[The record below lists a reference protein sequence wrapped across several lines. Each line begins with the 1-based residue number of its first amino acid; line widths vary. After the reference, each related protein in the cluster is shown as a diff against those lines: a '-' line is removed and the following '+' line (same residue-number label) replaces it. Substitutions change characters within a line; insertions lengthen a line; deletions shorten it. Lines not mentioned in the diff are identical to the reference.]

1 VKTRHRCRA
10 TGVLACALALAAGSA
25 AADAPDA
32 LDALLHSIAA
42 RRHAHAAFTEVQY
55 RGLLDR
61 PHESSGE
68 LRFDAPD
75 RLEKR
80 VLAPKPETL
89 VLERG
94 VLSVTRGRHTRTLDL
109 AAWPQL
115 APLLEGLRATL
126 AGDRVAL
133 ERVFSIRL
141 DRGAARWTL
150 HLAPRDA
157 RAIRLL
163 REVVISGQQANLGS
177 VEILEADGDHSLLT
191 IGPELA
197 P

>member
-1 VKTRHRCRA
+1 M
-10 TGVLACALALAAGSA
+10 TGRRMRRIAGALSCALVLAPGRAPAET
-25 AADAPDA
+25 PDA
-32 LDALLHSIAA
+32 LDELLNSIAA
-42 RRHAHAAFTEVQY
+42 RRHAHAAYTEVQY

-80 VLAPKPETL
+80 VLEPKPETL
-89 VLERG
+89 VLEHG
-94 VLSVTRGRHTRTLDL
+94 VLSATRGHHTRTLEL

-126 AGDRVAL
+126 AGDRAAL
-133 ERVFSIRL
+133 ERVFSIRFE
-141 DRGAARWTL
+141 RSAAHWTL

-157 RAIRLL
+157 RAAQLL
-163 REVVISGQQANLGS
+163 REVTIAGDQAKVAN
-177 VEILEADGDHSLLT
+177 VQILEADGDHSVLT
-191 IGPELA
+191 IGRELA

>member
-1 VKTRHRCRA
+1 VKTRQARQA
-10 TGVLACALALAAGSA
+10 AGVLACGLLLAAGSA
-25 AADAPDA
+25 AADTPDG

-89 VLERG
+89 VLARG

-126 AGDRVAL
+126 AGDRVTL
-133 ERVFSIRL
+133 ERVFSVRL
-141 DRGAARWTL
+141 DRAAARWTL

-157 RAIRLL
+157 RAVRLL
-163 REVVISGQQANLGS
+163 REVVISGERANLDS